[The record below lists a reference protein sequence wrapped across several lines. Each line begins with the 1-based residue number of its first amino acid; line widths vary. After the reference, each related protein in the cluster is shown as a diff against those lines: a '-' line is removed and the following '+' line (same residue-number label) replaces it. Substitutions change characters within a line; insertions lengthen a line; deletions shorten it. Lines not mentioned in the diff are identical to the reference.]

1 MSADNKNISIF
12 EELKRRNVY
21 RVGLAYVVLT
31 WLLLQVIDTL
41 GPIFDLPEWAPKLVL
56 TILGI
61 GFPAV
66 LLFAWA
72 FELTPEGIKRE
83 KDVDRSQS
91 ITSNTG
97 QRLDRI
103 TIGVLLVAV
112 GVLLVDKFFI
122 SGTPAPAQV
131 VAEDIATHSFDRDR
145 PVAVNRGIAFR

>member
-1 MSADNKNISIF
+1 MSTNNKNVSFF

-31 WLLLQVIDTL
+31 WLVLQIIDTL
-41 GPIFDLPEWAPKLVL
+41 GPIFDLPEFAPKLVL
-56 TILGI
+56 TALGV

-66 LLFAWA
+66 MLLAWA
-72 FELTPEGIKRE
+72 FELTPEGLKRE

-103 TIGVLLVAV
+103 TIGVTV
-112 GVLLVDKFFI
+112 GNVI
-122 SGTPAPAQV
+122 SGCCFTV
-131 VAEDIATHSFDRDR
+131 EV
-145 PVAVNRGIAFR
+145 